1 MVDIDGVIFD
11 CDGTLVDSEPITL
24 DGLVVQAREI
34 DPHAQFDDL
43 LPVMKGRSIL
53 ANMEAISARLGRALP
68 PDFEDLAR
76 ARMARAFRQHLL
88 PLPGALE
95 LLRSLHLPYCVASN
109 GPRHKM
115 EVTLAVT
122 GLLPLLEGRI
132 FSAYEVGSYKPEP
145 GLFLH
150 AARAMGVAPARC
162 AVVEDSHAGIEA
174 GLAAGMTVYALPASF
189 PMPTDWAARVRP
201 IDGLETLTSMF
212 TMR

>member
-1 MVDIDGVIFD
+1 MDGIDGVIFD

-24 DGLVVQAREI
+24 ASMVQEARAI

-53 ANMEAISARLGRALP
+53 VNMEAISARLGRALP
-68 PDFEDLAR
+68 GDFEDLAR
-76 ARMARAFRQHLL
+76 ARMARAFREHLL

-122 GLLPLLEGRI
+122 GLLPWLEGRI
-132 FSAYEVGSYKPEP
+132 FSGYEVGSYKPDP

-150 AARAMGVAPARC
+150 AARAMGVASARC
-162 AVVEDSHAGIEA
+162 AVVEDSHVGVEA
-174 GLAAGMTVYALPASF
+174 GLAAGMAVYALPAAF
-189 PMPTDWAARVRP
+189 PMPAHWAASVRP
-201 IDGLETLTSMF
+201 IDGLEALARVF